1 MNRKGGFVE
10 VTKEQL
16 LSFKHDIQLSGGS
29 NSLMKLIQEAGGPI
43 SGVVDLR
50 PDMVNFEWRRED
62 FEDTIIF
69 KWREY

>member
-10 VTKEQL
+10 ITKEQL

-29 NSLMKLIQEAGGPI
+29 STLMKLIQEAGGPI
-43 SGVVDLR
+43 SGIIDLR
-50 PDMVNFEWRRED
+50 PDMVNYSWTREI

-69 KWREY
+69 IWKEY

>member
-29 NSLMKLIQEAGGPI
+29 NTLMKLIQEAGGPI
-43 SGVVDLR
+43 SGVIDLR
-50 PDMVNFEWRRED
+50 PDIVNYNWTRED
-62 FEDTIIF
+62 LIKTVIF
-69 KWREY
+69 KWRII